1 MDKTLNELL
10 VSNLKKSKKELI
22 EICLNYY
29 KNKND
34 SLCKETNFLV
44 SNICSAMRKI
54 DISLNKDELKFL
66 INSSRNIEREYRK
79 KEKTNLT
86 EVEETK
92 KNKEIDF

>member
-10 VSNLKKSKKELI
+10 VPNSKKSKKELI

-54 DISLNKDELKFL
+54 DISLNQDELKFL
-66 INSSRNIEREYRK
+66 INSSKNVEKEYKKKIKKMLNNI
-79 KEKTNLT
+79 KT
-86 EVEETK
+86 VEIE
-92 KNKEIDF
+92 

>member
-54 DISLNKDELKFL
+54 DISLNQNELKFL
-66 INSSRNIEREYRK
+66 INSSRNVEKEYKKKIKKMLNNIKTVEIE
-79 KEKTNLT
+79 
-86 EVEETK
+86 
-92 KNKEIDF
+92 

>member
-10 VSNLKKSKKELI
+10 VPNSKKSKKELI

-54 DISLNKDELKFL
+54 DISLNQDELKFL
-66 INSSRNIEREYRK
+66 INSSRNVEKEYLCMLLNK
-79 KEKTNLT
+79 KEN
-86 EVEETK
+86 
-92 KNKEIDF
+92 

>member
-1 MDKTLNELL
+1 MDKTLKELL
-10 VSNLKKSKKELI
+10 VPNSKKSKKELI

-54 DISLNKDELKFL
+54 DISLNKNELKFL
-66 INSSRNIEREYRK
+66 INSSRNIEREYK
-79 KEKTNLT
+79 KKIKKILDNIKT
-86 EVEETK
+86 VEIE
-92 KNKEIDF
+92 

>member
-10 VSNLKKSKKELI
+10 VPNSKKSKKELI
-22 EICLNYY
+22 EIWLNYY

-54 DISLNKDELKFL
+54 DISLNQDELKFL
-66 INSSRNIEREYRK
+66 INSSRNLEKEYKKKIKKMLNNIKTVEIE
-79 KEKTNLT
+79 
-86 EVEETK
+86 
-92 KNKEIDF
+92 

>member
-66 INSSRNIEREYRK
+66 INSSRNIEREYK
-79 KEKTNLT
+79 KKIKKILDNIKT
-86 EVEETK
+86 VEIE
-92 KNKEIDF
+92 

>member
-10 VSNLKKSKKELI
+10 VPNSKKSKKELI

-54 DISLNKDELKFL
+54 DISLNKNELKFL
-66 INSSRNIEREYRK
+66 INSSRNIEREYK
-79 KEKTNLT
+79 KKIKKILDNIKT
-86 EVEETK
+86 VEIE
-92 KNKEIDF
+92 

>member
-10 VSNLKKSKKELI
+10 VPNSKKSKKELI

-54 DISLNKDELKFL
+54 DIFLNQDELKFL
-66 INSSRNIEREYRK
+66 INSSRNVEKEDKKKIKKMLNNIKTVEIE
-79 KEKTNLT
+79 
-86 EVEETK
+86 
-92 KNKEIDF
+92 

>member
-10 VSNLKKSKKELI
+10 VPNSKKSKKELI
-22 EICLNYY
+22 EICLSYY

-54 DISLNKDELKFL
+54 DISLNQNELKFL
-66 INSSRNIEREYRK
+66 INSSRNVEKEYKKKIKKMLNNIKTVEIE
-79 KEKTNLT
+79 
-86 EVEETK
+86 
-92 KNKEIDF
+92 

>member
-10 VSNLKKSKKELI
+10 VSNSKKSKKELI

-44 SNICSAMRKI
+44 SNIRSAMRKI
-54 DISLNKDELKFL
+54 DIFLNQDELKFL
-66 INSSRNIEREYRK
+66 INSSRNVEKEYH
-79 KEKTNLT
+79 KTSY
-86 EVEETK
+86 
-92 KNKEIDF
+92 I